1 MKRSLFYLFA
11 LICSMGLFTG
21 CSEDDPDYTQ
31 VIDTEIAGGYRGEL
45 NVNVDGTDLGSS
57 YQKFTVEKA
66 GATAI
71 NLYIKDFSFMSI
83 PVGDVELLNC
93 PLSESNGSY
102 TFTGTTTVKVES
114 AGLNATV
121 DAQGSVAGGKLSLN
135 LAIKAMLGELEQNV
149 KVIFEG
155 NKLNGTEATGAD
167 ITSFTFDNE
176 GVSEQP
182 TINADNTISF
192 KVYEGADI
200 SALVPTIV
208 VSEGATVT
216 PASGVAQDFSNG
228 RTVTYTVVSEDY
240 GTTKVYKASVSG
252 SQTVLSFTFDEWKEV
267 GDAGTSVFHEEPLPD
282 DLLASS
288 VQGAVFLSLYGV
300 NGFPVYQEKED
311 VIAGSAINLVTMDTS
326 DKTNSL
332 VPALTAGSVFTGKFN
347 IGLAISDKLA
357 STQFGIPYDKK
368 PVVLRGWYKYT
379 PGEKYIDGE
388 GAKAPEDVEVIEGQ
402 VDECAIQAILY
413 EEQLD
418 SKGNNIPLNG
428 HDINTSDRRVAVA
441 VLSDGTAK
449 ADWTKFELPFE
460 MLEGKTY
467 DAGKKYQLAV
477 VCSSSKLGDV
487 FKGAGGSTLML
498 DELEVI
504 GE

>member
-1 MKRSLFYLFA
+1 MKKSLFYLFA
-11 LICSMGLFTG
+11 LICSMGVFTG
-21 CSEDDPDYTQ
+21 CSDDDPDYTQ
-31 VIDTEIAGGYRGEL
+31 VIETEIAGGYKGEL
-45 NVNVDGTDLGSS
+45 NVNVDGNDLGSS
-57 YQKFTVEKA
+57 YQKITVEKA

-114 AGLNATV
+114 AGLDASV
-121 DAQGSVAGGKLSLN
+121 DAQGTAADGKLSLN

-149 KVIFEG
+149 KVTFEG
-155 NKLNGTEATGAD
+155 TKLNGTEATGAD
-167 ITSFTFDNE
+167 ITSFTFDNK

-182 TINADNTISF
+182 VINADNTITF
-192 KVYEGADI
+192 KVYEGADVT
-200 SALVPTIV
+200 ALVPTIV

-216 PASGVAQDFSNG
+216 PATGVAQDFSNG
-228 RTVTYTVVSEDY
+228 KVVTYTVVSEDY

-252 SQTVLSFTFDEWKEV
+252 SQTVLSFTFDEWKKV
-267 GDAGTSVFHEEPLPD
+267 GQGLSLHEEPLPD

-288 VQGAVFLSLYGV
+288 VQGASLLFLYGV
-300 NGFPVYQEKED
+300 KGFPVYQEKED
-311 VIAGSAINLVTMDTS
+311 VIAGSAIKLVTMDTS
-326 DKTNSL
+326 DKTNAL

-368 PVVLRGWYKYT
+368 PVTLRGWYKYT

-388 GAKAPEDVEVIEGQ
+388 GAKKPEEVEVIEGQ

-441 VLSDGTAK
+441 VLSDGSAK

-498 DELEVI
+498 DELEII

>member
-1 MKRSLFYLFA
+1 M
-11 LICSMGLFTG
+11 
-21 CSEDDPDYTQ
+21 
-31 VIDTEIAGGYRGEL
+31 
-45 NVNVDGTDLGSS
+45 
-57 YQKFTVEKA
+57 
-66 GATAI
+66 
-71 NLYIKDFSFMSI
+71 
-83 PVGDVELLNC
+83 
-93 PLSESNGSY
+93 
-102 TFTGTTTVKVES
+102 
-114 AGLNATV
+114 
-121 DAQGSVAGGKLSLN
+121 
-135 LAIKAMLGELEQNV
+135 
-149 KVIFEG
+149 
-155 NKLNGTEATGAD
+155 
-167 ITSFTFDNE
+167 
-176 GVSEQP
+176 
-182 TINADNTISF
+182 
-192 KVYEGADI
+192 
-200 SALVPTIV
+200 
-208 VSEGATVT
+208 
-216 PASGVAQDFSNG
+216 
-228 RTVTYTVVSEDY
+228 SEDY

-267 GDAGTSVFHEEPLPD
+267 GQGLSLHEEPLPD

-288 VQGAVFLSLYGV
+288 VQGASLLFLYGV
-300 NGFPVYQEKED
+300 KGFPVYQEKED
-311 VIAGSAINLVTMDTS
+311 VIAGSAIKLVTMDTS
-326 DKTNSL
+326 DKTNAL

-368 PVVLRGWYKYT
+368 PVTLRGWYKYT

-388 GAKAPEDVEVIEGQ
+388 GAKKPEEVEVIEGQ

-441 VLSDGTAK
+441 VLSDGSAK

-498 DELEVI
+498 DELEII